1 MLMFLTPRIG
11 PTPLL
16 LVQDGAVLRD
26 VSESFAVVAPHVTA
40 GVPHHLYGTAAAC
53 DRLSVDRARKVVD
66 VHSVYH
72 VPNVVQPK
80 VPPLVAGG
88 SYPLVLGRKG
98 LENDVFVPLVVYCL
112 SRFLEEVAAFVQN
125 EKEVVRI
132 LPGLYLR
139 VDEFPVARPSG
150 LLRVAVVLLSQSLL
164 RQLSIPRS
172 IFKPLPLELLD
183 GAVGGARCG
192 EK

>member
-1 MLMFLTPRIG
+1 MLFSLILLTPRIG
-11 PTPLL
+11 PTPVLL
-16 LVQDGAVLRD
+16 LQDGAVLRD
-26 VSESFAVVAPHVTA
+26 VSESFAVVALHVTA
-40 GVPHHLYGTAAAC
+40 GVPHHLHGNAAAC

-98 LENDVFVPLVVYCL
+98 LENGVLVPLVMYCL
-112 SRFLEEVAAFVQN
+112 SHFLEEVTAFVQN

-132 LPGLYLR
+132 LAGLHLR
-139 VDEFPVARPSG
+139 VD
-150 LLRVAVVLLSQSLL
+150 
-164 RQLSIPRS
+164 
-172 IFKPLPLELLD
+172 
-183 GAVGGARCG
+183 
-192 EK
+192 